1 LTPFIIPAPFDNIE
15 SIRFGMGISF
25 VSKEC
30 IAHAAAACAGA
41 RLPSGT
47 SISDRDR
54 GAVERALLDRV
65 RPITALPQGGP
76 FQGAIMN
83 EISAVRS
90 DASAERA
97 DATGLIRG
105 LGWLGVA
112 IGVGELAMPR
122 LLASAIGVD
131 PDGAAPAILRA
142 IGVREI
148 ATSAAVLARPDLPAP
163 RWTRVIGDV
172 IDLGLLGLAL
182 TTPGTAKRRLAVA
195 LGMVAGVTA
204 LDVLAAR
211 RRGQVRQPLPVIA
224 SVTINKPPLEVY
236 EFYRRFEQLPLFM
249 DYLVSVEQ
257 HGNRRSTWTARLP
270 VGGTVRWEAEILEDR
285 PGEALSWRSIEGSRL
300 QTRGRVTFTRAPGR
314 DMTEVRVEL
323 QLGVLGRGP
332 SLALARLFARPQV
345 RGDLRRLKQVME
357 TGEVL
362 RSDASLHRL
371 PYPAQPAP
379 ARREFPPPRVFVD
392 SPPTAA
398 KGVSP

>member
-1 LTPFIIPAPFDNIE
+1 
-15 SIRFGMGISF
+15 
-25 VSKEC
+25 
-30 IAHAAAACAGA
+30 
-41 RLPSGT
+41 
-47 SISDRDR
+47 
-54 GAVERALLDRV
+54 
-65 RPITALPQGGP
+65 
-76 FQGAIMN
+76 MN
-83 EISAVRS
+83 EFSAVRS
-90 DASAERA
+90 DASTERA

-105 LGWLGVA
+105 LGWLGVTL
-112 IGVGELAMPR
+112 GVTELAMPR

-131 PDGAAPAILRA
+131 PDGAAPAILRVL
-142 IGVREI
+142 GVREI
-148 ATSAAVLARPDLPAP
+148 ASSAAVLARPDLPAP
-163 RWTRVIGDV
+163 RWGRVLGDA

-182 TTPGTAKRRLAVA
+182 TTPGTGKRRLAMA

-224 SVTINKPPLEVY
+224 SVTINKPPMAVY
-236 EFYRRFEQLPLFM
+236 EFFRRLDQLPQFM

-257 HGNRRSTWTARLP
+257 HADRRSTWTERLP
-270 VGGTVRWEAEILEDR
+270 VGTVSWEAEIVEDR
-285 PGEALSWRSIEGSRL
+285 PGEAVSWRSVEGSRI

-314 DMTEVRVEL
+314 DMTEVRVEM

-345 RGDLRRLKQVME
+345 KGDLRRLKQVME

-362 RSDASLHRL
+362 RSDASMHRL

-379 ARREFPPPRVFVD
+379 ARREFAPPRVFVD
-392 SPPTAA
+392 SPPTAT

>member
-1 LTPFIIPAPFDNIE
+1 
-15 SIRFGMGISF
+15 
-25 VSKEC
+25 
-30 IAHAAAACAGA
+30 
-41 RLPSGT
+41 
-47 SISDRDR
+47 
-54 GAVERALLDRV
+54 
-65 RPITALPQGGP
+65 
-76 FQGAIMN
+76 MN
-83 EISAVRS
+83 EISGVRS

-105 LGWLGVA
+105 LGWLGVTL
-112 IGVGELAMPR
+112 GVSELAMPR

-131 PDGAAPAILRA
+131 PDGPAPAILRA
-142 IGVREI
+142 MGVREI
-148 ATSAAVLARPDLPAP
+148 ASSAAVLARPDLPAP
-163 RWTRVIGDV
+163 RWARVIGDV

-182 TTPGTAKRRLAVA
+182 TAPGTAKRRLAVA

-236 EFYRRFEQLPLFM
+236 EFYRRLEQLPQFM

-270 VGGTVRWEAEILEDR
+270 VGGTVSWEAEIIEDR

-314 DMTEVRVEL
+314 EMTEIRVEL
-323 QLGVLGRGP
+323 QLGAAGRA
-332 SLALARLFARPQV
+332 STSLARLFARPQV
-345 RGDLRRLKQVME
+345 KADLRRLKQVLE

-362 RSDASLHRL
+362 YSDSSVHRMRH
-371 PYPAQPAP
+371 PAQPSQPDKRDHAP
-379 ARREFPPPRVFVD
+379 EIFVKNPP
-392 SPPTAA
+392 SAA
-398 KGVSP
+398 KGVTR